1 MVVTASSANNGGCS
15 VASTMPMG
23 GNGAVRVSV
32 NSSSTNNSIHQL
44 INTSIGG
51 GGGPGVGG
59 AAGIQSNGS
68 LLSGAVATSLMGSNP
83 SGMVSALGIMSGV
96 PSRQIPNAPTGLTY
110 PTNFQVRP
118 NP

>member
-32 NSSSTNNSIHQL
+32 NSNSTNNSIHQL
-44 INTSIGG
+44 INTSIG